1 MILER
6 EQGQIKPF
14 KCDILWVS
22 DIIPA
27 ANRFGELWTLFTD
40 VNVTDMAARLRAHP
54 PLSGSKKMI
63 QQRPQQRRKHMRY
76 HAFSSEMCQTSMK
89 TMSSQNY
96 PTMEYIWKFHTH
108 PRLKQTK
115 EYKRQNQ
122 GPVSE
127 IDASVKTDY
136 ILHILWFFINESTSI
151 ELNFLPF
158 KLNSYWIYRQ
168 CNQLLELWTNLYFNI
183 ENYNIVYFCVHHWGL
198 TVF

>member
-1 MILER
+1 
-6 EQGQIKPF
+6 
-14 KCDILWVS
+14 
-22 DIIPA
+22 
-27 ANRFGELWTLFTD
+27 
-40 VNVTDMAARLRAHP
+40 
-54 PLSGSKKMI
+54 
-63 QQRPQQRRKHMRY
+63 
-76 HAFSSEMCQTSMK
+76 
-89 TMSSQNY
+89 
-96 PTMEYIWKFHTH
+96 MEYIWKFHTH